1 MQAHLALIGDSIF
14 DNAPYVDPGLAVSDH
29 IQPLLANWKVTLLAV
44 DGDTTRDIA
53 GQLED
58 LPEDVTHLAL
68 SIGGNDALQCV
79 SSLQNPCNDLMEALA
94 ALGAI
99 QSNFRSH
106 YVKALQKVR
115 ALERPLVLCTIYDKV
130 PGLAQEFKTALSLF
144 NDVIVSEAARH
155 QLPVLDLRH
164 LCTDPED
171 YSALSPIEP
180 SSRGGHK
187 IATALARILNAWE
200 ASHSPGRLHVN

>member
-29 IQPLLANWKVTLLAV
+29 IRPQLAGWKVTLVAV

-58 LPEDVTHLAL
+58 LPQDVTHLAL
-68 SIGGNDALQCV
+68 SIGGNDALHCV
-79 SSLQNPCNDLMEALA
+79 TSLQKPCSNLMEALA
-94 ALGAI
+94 ALGSM
-99 QSNFRSH
+99 QSDFRSH
-106 YVKALQKVR
+106 YVT
-115 ALERPLVLCTIYDKV
+115 ALEKILALELPLVLCTIYDKV
-130 PGLAQEFKTALSLF
+130 PGLAQELKTALSLF
-144 NDVIVSEAARH
+144 NDVILSEAARH

-164 LCTDPED
+164 LCTDPGD

-180 SSRGGHK
+180 SSRGGRK
-187 IATALARILNAWE
+187 IAMALARILNEWE
-200 ASHSPGRLHVN
+200 ASQSPGRLHVN